1 MMKKILMLGMVV
13 LGLVGTTEA
22 KKRTERATGKT
33 ASRVEAAK
41 DEQGSESGSLEWKE
55 GKIETQDLRE
65 LLELKEMYVYKYD
78 LSGVRDTSLRVMVQ
92 LDEYFGRDSMRTVR
106 LMSFGKVFEGR
117 RDEGQK
123 YLTDLKFYFMPQ
135 SDSTML
141 VYCLLEGR
149 MMSSFWLKMKKI
161 APDFKDYGSYSP
173 KSFDTK
179 ELKVDQTVPVLLF
192 GSSWYDAEISKYY
205 RGMPIYRFCPE
216 NQLPEDMNSESFDRM
231 PHYWVIRVGLQHRRE

>member
-1 MMKKILMLGMVV
+1 MMKKILILMLSAWVA
-13 LGLVGTTEA
+13 VGAVGA
-22 KKRTERATGKT
+22 KKRTKQCANQTVVSTVDT
-33 ASRVEAAK
+33 AAGCLA
-41 DEQGSESGSLEWKE
+41 WKAMP
-55 GKIETQDLRE
+55 IETQDLRE